1 MSKPIKNN
9 SQMLYLQ
16 ARQMFERA
24 KKKFE
29 DNSIQSEPKLIASVF
44 NSFQEFFTS
53 VGKPN
58 MVPRFAPE
66 GGPPWSEDFNQ
77 MMLEIKQDLELL
89 FQEMDIIGQSLYT
102 DFNHN
107 TVQHEILNNQY
118 ENIFDKMRDLEI
130 YAEKSEDDIKFG
142 RDDFLNKEKIDYSR
156 IVGKPLEIVNGAV
169 TLPQK
174 SRENVALDS
183 SVTIIAGNRKQDK
196 FIIGTESNGFPGN
209 NTEIHSVTD
218 DILTNKNYIPTFL
231 GEENNHSDYSAV
243 LDGSPNTWFEYEKV
257 NVREHDKVR
266 VAKNLGW
273 NYQVHGNQTIQ
284 WAEDADNGSLKLHMQ
299 IILKEEKVINEIN
312 LNMYT
317 PSNYG
322 AKTAII
328 KNILVSDGKNQPKSV
343 LPKNKKDN
351 QYQFHFAPVKVKVI
365 SILFEQPHKYITD
378 IGHIFYEKKTQ
389 SEDKSEYAMDMA
401 TKKYKYAPRVE
412 GPLISLEDLG
422 IEVKVNESSV
432 EANYPLL
439 GETNIKATSI
449 GETIN
454 RLMNSI
460 DLDTIDMGVE
470 KFEGFRWCIGIRD
483 IEIWSCEYEEE
494 GELVTFPFF
503 FDKALDK
510 ISLNVNQN
518 IPQMFSE
525 NPELS
530 YEWLKYFISIDDGTT
545 WHPITPLQHQVLSDE
560 QPPKIYT
567 VRTVESSK
575 QKLEQKDA
583 YLESEYPVYSLRL
596 KVLGRRPNDYT
607 VEGFMLKDY
616 ASAPQ
621 SANSFTQAS
630 PLLTGY
636 NFNLQTISNV
646 SNSYESEKSYKKA
659 NTIAPDIIYKETP
672 DDPITETI
680 EPSNLKV
687 SILNKTTQW
696 CDDKDL
702 TLKCKA
708 ISNNSLSKAEL
719 YIGPKKKETKS
730 ISGAESNFEFTIPAL
745 MLPKG
750 TTTISVRAYDQ
761 KGMAFDVYIF
771 EVVTC
776 DNMPEE
782 DKPVE
787 PDKTKGM
794 SIILDKYPLTLCEND
809 QLIFYGSVQSSS
821 SIRSISYTINGIL
834 FEPEEAV
841 LQAMNTSNSKV
852 DLMEIEDF
860 GEWLD
865 AFEEQ
870 EGCGCKNKKKQP
882 VSIQEMPAIS
892 IMGINESSIY
902 VKVPYQKLTDLG
914 VKKGDS
920 VTVSITAYDTQN
932 LSINKSFSFVVED
945 CRRPDTNHEGKK
957 RVRDCYKLED
967 ITLYYYLYNDNGSH
981 EIKMV
986 HIPASTLPLT
996 FLDNGAGAKLA
1007 IGWSKQFS
1015 GPVLML
1021 AAGNDESKQAFQ
1033 IHAISLLY
1041 SDYYDDPHVIWPVGI
1056 GKTHGQV
1063 SNIEKILVGSD
1074 KKDADWFP
1082 QTIQGDFSSAPSL
1095 GEKGSYVIPVFE
1107 NDWIDHACDTM
1118 SDFNPDTFTY
1128 QPSGNIYSCNLV
1140 THILVQYYNDVTNKL
1155 EVRKISLTAYAYNYR
1170 FTTKNGEVV
1179 AKVGWEKFF
1188 KSPAIQII
1196 SGTGK
1201 DNILITALGVLYR
1214 DRTGVEQTRWS
1225 QGIQYKSAGVSYPE
1239 HSIGALKSVNNLLWL
1254 HNGTVDYSKAPY
1266 VGGKDDVIVYRLDED
1281 FIKSICPSQN
1291 FIETGISS
1299 NGPEIQFKDAPKDLC
1314 GNKYLT
1320 QEENPNIKDSLF
1332 ESLNVYISDT
1342 LGIKSF
1348 SCSLKI
1354 NGKLIK
1360 DPEVIALQNKKE
1372 FTHNLS
1378 LDTTLLDPGDTLSIS
1393 VTATNESGISSTKEL
1408 KLIAVNCKKETPVD
1422 VNIEGKSDNI
1432 KIDFSNVPYSLCANK
1447 ENNVEQPNHVITVNV
1462 KSVNNIVNVFSV
1474 VSVNGKEIFN
1484 EVEKVNNQR
1493 YLTKTI
1499 PVDTNLIS
1507 KNNLVVVK
1515 FGVIDENGEVKT
1527 DSLSLIGNDCTKGPL
1542 RFTTASAYSTSD
1554 DKKHARGKNC
1564 FGSSFVSDFK
1574 FSVKDDFHK
1583 IKKLVVE
1590 SGEFKKEY
1598 EFTGEKDTEDVYPR
1612 IPMFK
1617 HKLFPRKLTGHATA
1631 NEIGKIDIVLSIN
1644 TYEKLEDLWF
1654 HNMKQNV
1661 KILIQNLIDAKV
1673 DARVAIISTGL
1684 NPDGKPAFYQEFTP
1698 VNEIDLS
1705 KVMSFERLKG
1715 LDRKEFKVEW
1725 NQFTD
1730 PNFGLFTFNNKYR
1743 HDAVKHA
1750 IVFTSLNMYPMP
1762 SRPENIIP
1770 TLKENNIITSI
1781 EYWHNSNY
1789 PTHYNY
1795 EFYTIT
1801 KETGGLNFEASA
1813 DWMFDIWFKKG
1824 GGITKRETYTED
1836 TFQLTKATVYNTNGD
1851 RVETNLLVNYTDC
1864 RRPD

>member
-16 ARQMFERA
+16 ARQLFERA
-24 KKKFE
+24 KQKFE

-77 MMLEIKQDLELL
+77 MMIEIKQDLELL
-89 FQEMDIIGQSLYT
+89 FQEMDIIGRSLYT

-243 LDGSPNTWFEYEKV
+243 LDGSSNTWFEYEKV

-299 IILKEEKVINEIN
+299 IILKEERVINEIN

-322 AKTAII
+322 AKTAIV
-328 KNILVSDGKNQPKSV
+328 KNILVSDGKNQPRSV
-343 LPKNKKDN
+343 LPKDKKDN
-351 QYQFHFAPVKVKVI
+351 QYQFHFAPVKAKVI
-365 SILFEQPHKYITD
+365 SILFEQPYKYITD

-575 QKLEQKDA
+575 QKLDQKNA

-616 ASAPQ
+616 SSAPQ
-621 SANSFTQAS
+621 SANSFVQAS
-630 PLLTGY
+630 PILTGY
-636 NFNLQTISNV
+636 NFNLQTISTV
-646 SNSYESEKSYKKA
+646 SNSYESEKSFKKA

-680 EPSNLKV
+680 EPSSLKV
-687 SILNKTTQW
+687 SILNKPAQW

-719 YIGPKKKETKS
+719 YIGPKKKETKT

-771 EVVTC
+771 EVLTC

-841 LQAMNTSNSKV
+841 LQAMGNSNSKV

-882 VSIQEMPAIS
+882 VSIQEIPAIS

-914 VKKGDS
+914 IKKGDS

-957 RVRDCYKLED
+957 RVRDCYKLD
-967 ITLYYYLYNDNGSH
+967 SISVYYYKYADNGTGKI
-981 EIKMV
+981 EMTQ
-986 HIPASTLPLT
+986 IPASALP
-996 FLDNGAGAKLA
+996 FYYLDNGIGAKVV
-1007 IGWSKQFS
+1007 IGWRNKYA
-1015 GPVLML
+1015 GPIVML
-1021 AAGNDESKQAFQ
+1021 AEGEADTDSIFQ
-1033 IHAISLLY
+1033 LHAISLNYL
-1041 SDYYDDPHVIWPVGI
+1041 DYYDEAKTIWPISI
-1056 GKTHGQV
+1056 GEQSGSVFNTNGMLGDNQKN
-1063 SNIEKILVGSD
+1063 SNWINDISK
-1074 KKDADWFP
+1074 
-1082 QTIQGDFSSAPSL
+1082 GDYSNAPGL
-1095 GEKGSYVIPVFE
+1095 GAKGSYVTFVFD
-1107 NDWIDHACDTM
+1107 NDWLDNICNLQLL
-1118 SDFNPDTFTY
+1118 DFDPNDIGHNI
-1128 QPSGNIYSCNLV
+1128 PSGNSYSCSLV
-1140 THILVQYYNDVTNKL
+1140 THVLVQYYDEIESKL
-1155 EVRKISLTAYAYNYR
+1155 KVLKANMLQSSGLFELKN
-1170 FTTKNGEVV
+1170 KNGSIIVR
-1179 AKVGWEKFF
+1179 VGWGAQTNG
-1188 KSPAIQII
+1188 PVIDIQA
-1196 SGTGK
+1196 GTGDK
-1201 DNILITALGVLYR
+1201 NLLLTSV
-1214 DRTGVEQTRWS
+1214 
-1225 QGIQYKSAGVSYPE
+1225 GVSYRDKSGVKRITWANQVRNKTSGAHLPE
-1239 HSIGALKSVNNLLWL
+1239 LAFGPLKEINNLQWL
-1254 HNGTVDYSKAPY
+1254 KNNVIDYGQAPY
-1266 VGGKDDVIVYRLDED
+1266 VGAKGDSVAYSVNPEITNSFCTVKDTVNVFVSKPKITFTNAPKYLCENKDGNFNTSTSKNFDLTINDEAGIKEFSYSIALNGKIILERANIPAAER
-1281 FIKSICPSQN
+1281 KE
-1291 FIETGISS
+1291 FIEGI
-1299 NGPEIQFKDAPKDLC
+1299 ILDTI
-1314 GNKYLT
+1314 LT
-1320 QEENPNIKDSLF
+1320 QI
-1332 ESLNVYISDT
+1332 
-1342 LGIKSF
+1342 
-1348 SCSLKI
+1348 
-1354 NGKLIK
+1354 
-1360 DPEVIALQNKKE
+1360 
-1372 FTHNLS
+1372 
-1378 LDTTLLDPGDTLSIS
+1378 GDTITIS
-1393 VTATNESGISSTKEL
+1393 ATATNIYGL
-1408 KLIAVNCKKETPVD
+1408 
-1422 VNIEGKSDNI
+1422 
-1432 KIDFSNVPYSLCANK
+1432 
-1447 ENNVEQPNHVITVNV
+1447 
-1462 KSVNNIVNVFSV
+1462 
-1474 VSVNGKEIFN
+1474 
-1484 EVEKVNNQR
+1484 
-1493 YLTKTI
+1493 
-1499 PVDTNLIS
+1499 
-1507 KNNLVVVK
+1507 
-1515 FGVIDENGEVKT
+1515 
-1527 DSLSLIGNDCTKGPL
+1527 
-1542 RFTTASAYSTSD
+1542 STSD
-1554 DKKHARGKNC
+1554 ELKISTIDCSIRSEIDIHDPYNAIPTFICRNSFAVNQYGSFFLSLSFTDAKGIISWEVIVDGKVKKSEQYRNPITGT
-1564 FGSSFVSDFK
+1564 GSV
-1574 FSVKDDFHK
+1574 
-1583 IKKLVVE
+1583 
-1590 SGEFKKEY
+1590 GEFIPGGDKGSGTIVRKVQIVMTNRY
-1598 EFTGEKDTEDVYPR
+1598 DEKTIKDLTLT
-1612 IPMFK
+1612 FK
-1617 HKLFPRKLTGHATA
+1617 
-1631 NEIGKIDIVLSIN
+1631 
-1644 TYEKLEDLWF
+1644 
-1654 HNMKQNV
+1654 
-1661 KILIQNLIDAKV
+1661 
-1673 DARVAIISTGL
+1673 
-1684 NPDGKPAFYQEFTP
+1684 
-1698 VNEIDLS
+1698 
-1705 KVMSFERLKG
+1705 
-1715 LDRKEFKVEW
+1715 
-1725 NQFTD
+1725 
-1730 PNFGLFTFNNKYR
+1730 
-1743 HDAVKHA
+1743 
-1750 IVFTSLNMYPMP
+1750 
-1762 SRPENIIP
+1762 
-1770 TLKENNIITSI
+1770 
-1781 EYWHNSNY
+1781 
-1789 PTHYNY
+1789 
-1795 EFYTIT
+1795 
-1801 KETGGLNFEASA
+1801 
-1813 DWMFDIWFKKG
+1813 
-1824 GGITKRETYTED
+1824 
-1836 TFQLTKATVYNTNGD
+1836 
-1851 RVETNLLVNYTDC
+1851 DC
-1864 RRPD
+1864 